1 MQTNNN
7 EELQKGRANYF
18 ERAFPCIFPYGEG
31 GIEGN
36 QEVALQFSDHIRWV
50 LRYHDRRFRKHE
62 TFPFIAFGIQQRR
75 EVLLSA
81 RLQMEKRTF
90 ERDARIL
97 STITCDTLRK
107 ALEDEE
113 NGRPLTDAAVRLLR
127 QHIQATAARV
137 TGSSLWLTINPCDLH
152 DPIAQVFAGEH
163 IDLDNFNAQL
173 GPYQSDTG
181 NTVWHQL
188 SLWSC

>member
-1 MQTNNN
+1 MQTDNN

-97 STITCDTLRK
+97 SKMLQFAFYDNISKLLPH
-107 ALEDEE
+107 ALQ
-113 NGRPLTDAAVRLLR
+113 VR
-127 QHIQATAARV
+127 AC
-137 TGSSLWLTINPCDLH
+137 G
-152 DPIAQVFAGEH
+152 
-163 IDLDNFNAQL
+163 
-173 GPYQSDTG
+173 
-181 NTVWHQL
+181 
-188 SLWSC
+188 